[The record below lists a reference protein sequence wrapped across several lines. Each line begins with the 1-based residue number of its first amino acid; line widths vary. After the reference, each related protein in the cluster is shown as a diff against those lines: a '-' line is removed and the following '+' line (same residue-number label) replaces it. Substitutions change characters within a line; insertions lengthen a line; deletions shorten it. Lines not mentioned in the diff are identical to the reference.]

1 MTIRTR
7 LCAAAGAALIG
18 ACALSATPAQAADP
32 ISDGQWY
39 VDFLHLAQAHQINK
53 GAGVTVAVID
63 TGVDATH
70 PDLKGSVV
78 AGADFSRG
86 GGSDGLLDTDGHG
99 TAMAGL
105 IVGHGRIRGVAPAA
119 RVMSVRAA
127 TGVSGSST
135 ATAQAIT
142 WAVEHG
148 ATVLSLSVAYD
159 TRDLVL
165 EQAVQDA
172 VGKNVVIVAGVGNL
186 PRNRTVGYPAAY
198 PGVLAVG
205 GVDRNGSHSPTSVT
219 GAQVAIAAPCDDIS
233 TAFKQHQR
241 GVGTGTS
248 HATALVAGAAA
259 LLRTKFPQLPATEI
273 VRRLIATAV
282 DKGPAGR
289 DDQYGNGVL
298 DLVAALSADT
308 APTAAAITAGP
319 PGPTTANAP
328 AAEPNPTPAAGVLVT
343 AVAVC
348 LLLLVG
354 ATVTG
359 VLMARRRRP

>member
-1 MTIRTR
+1 M
-7 LCAAAGAALIG
+7 ALTVAVIG

-39 VDFLHLAQAHQINK
+39 VDFLHLAQAHQITK

-86 GGSDGLLDTDGHG
+86 GSSDGLLDTDGHG

-105 IVGHGRIRGVAPAA
+105 IVGHGRVRGVAPEA
-119 RVMSVRAA
+119 RVMSVRAS

-135 ATAQAIT
+135 ATAEAIT

-148 ATVLSLSVAYD
+148 ASVLSLSVAYD
-159 TRDLVL
+159 TQDLVL

-172 VGKNVVIVAGVGNL
+172 LGKNVVIVAGVGNL
-186 PRNRTVGYPAAY
+186 PRNRTIGYPAAY

-205 GVDRNGSHSPTSVT
+205 GVDRKGAHSSTSVT
-219 GAQVAIAAPCDDIS
+219 GDQVAVSAPCEDIS

-259 LLRTKFPQLPATEI
+259 LLRAKFPQLPATEI
-273 VRRLIATAV
+273 ARRLTATAA

-298 DLVAALSADT
+298 DIVAALTSDVAP
-308 APTAAAITAGP
+308 PTATTAAGP
-319 PGPTTANAP
+319 PGPSSATAP
-328 AAEPNPTPAAGVLVT
+328 AAEPNPGPAAGLLV
-343 AVAVC
+343 AAAAVC
-348 LLLLVG
+348 LLLLAG
-354 ATVTG
+354 ATVAG
-359 VLMARRRRP
+359 VLAARGRRR